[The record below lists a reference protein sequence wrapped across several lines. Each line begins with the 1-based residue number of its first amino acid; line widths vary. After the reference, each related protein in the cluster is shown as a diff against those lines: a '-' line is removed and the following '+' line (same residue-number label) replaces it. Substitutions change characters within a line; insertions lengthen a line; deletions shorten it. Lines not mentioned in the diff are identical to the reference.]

1 MARLVC
7 PSCLQGFS
15 RPVYV
20 DARGEV
26 VQLSWLQENA
36 PRLYSLLRRSDG
48 THAQLAARAHARGLS
63 PRCPHNLAHVL
74 PEDHLTRRTLVIG
87 LVGMRGSGKTTYV
100 TQLIETLLRGSL
112 SPLGV
117 SVTLDG
123 TSNRRHTQENRR
135 TLIVDHVPV
144 PVTPPVTAA
153 DQVTDQP
160 WSLRLSRAGG
170 ETINLLL
177 YDASGEQLYSARDM
191 GEVNRYL
198 YACDGIIM
206 MFSPGAF
213 PGLEPLDDQA
223 LDAGIAQATEMTT
236 SLVDV
241 LRRSRGL
248 RRDAVVQDCAVAV
261 VLGKADKLAH
271 QPGFPDHCL
280 YDVEAFVRENP
291 LATVLER
298 VEAGSEDLIAYLNAC
313 GGENL
318 VGIVLNNLPHPT
330 FHAVSAT
337 GHDVGGNGRY
347 PDIRQT
353 GVVEP
358 LVTLLAHAGFLPADA
373 VPTPAATPWAGPTAA
388 TAVTPRSAPATAV
401 QHPVP
406 GPTVA
411 RPTVARPPVAVPPGT
426 RRTDTRS
433 PLVRPPAVPA
443 AGARPAPAPPVRVP
457 PVAVP
462 PDEVPAQAG
471 PPRRDDTEPNVT
483 APPLPPTAGGPAPAP
498 QPARPEHDAAE
509 VPVAQQPPRPH
520 AVPEDHA
527 PVPGRP
533 RW

>member
-7 PSCLQGFS
+7 PSCLQGFT

-20 DARGEV
+20 DARGEI
-26 VQLSWLQENA
+26 VQLGWLQENA
-36 PRLYSLLRRSDG
+36 PRLYGRLRRGDG
-48 THAQLAARAHARGLS
+48 TQAQQAARADARGLS

-74 PEDHLTRRTLVIG
+74 PDDFLTRRTLVIG

-123 TSNRRHTQENRR
+123 SSNRRHTQENRR

-170 ETINLLL
+170 ETVNLLV

-198 YACDGIIM
+198 YASDGIIM

-248 RRDAVVQDCAVAV
+248 RPDAAVQGCSVAV
-261 VLGKADKLAH
+261 VVGKADKLAH

-298 VEAGSEDLIAYLNAC
+298 VESGSEDLISYLTAR

-337 GHDVGGNGRY
+337 GHDVGGDGRY

-358 LVTLLAHAGFLPADA
+358 LLTLLAHAGFLPADA
-373 VPTPAATPWAGPTAA
+373 VPTPVPAPWSGPAAA
-388 TAVTPRSAPATAV
+388 TAVTPRTTTVTPRATTV
-401 QHPVP
+401 HQP
-406 GPTVA
+406 VA
-411 RPTVARPPVAVPPGT
+411 RPAVVRPPVAVPPTT
-426 RRTDTRS
+426 RPPSTRPPDARS
-433 PLVRPPAVPA
+433 PLVR
-443 AGARPAPAPPVRVP
+443 PPVRVP

-462 PDEVPAQAG
+462 PDDVPPDGRRPDDGRPDDG
-471 PPRRDDTEPNVT
+471 PSDARTAVSAPQRRDDTERNVT
-483 APPLPPTAGGPAPAP
+483 APPPP
-498 QPARPEHDAAE
+498 
-509 VPVAQQPPRPH
+509 VPVDQQPTIPH
-520 AVPEDHA
+520 AVPEDHVPA
-527 PVPGRP
+527 PGRP